1 MKKLFILFFLI
12 STITFGQTE
21 NETLNFI
28 NSKLRSCSDTFPD
41 INGNEIPTIWSFK
54 KDNDIFNVNLDIGKP
69 FQRFRLNPK
78 KIIDI
83 VEVKGGSSGNLNL
96 KIIAK
101 DNSIQSWFISDGN
114 KNYSSELKLVLV
126 CPSKSDVNRLK
137 KALKHLFELN
147 GASFSNDELFRD

>member
-28 NSKLRSCSDTFPD
+28 NSKLRSCSDNFPD
-41 INGNEIPTIWSFK
+41 INGNEIPTIWSLK